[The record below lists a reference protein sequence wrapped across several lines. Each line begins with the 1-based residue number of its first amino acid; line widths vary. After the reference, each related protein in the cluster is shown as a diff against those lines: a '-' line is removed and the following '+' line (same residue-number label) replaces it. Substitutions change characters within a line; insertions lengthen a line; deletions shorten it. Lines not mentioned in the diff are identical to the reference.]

1 MKKRII
7 RYFKHI
13 FITLLIGVP
22 LFIIIGFLTGNT
34 MKYGKNDLTD
44 NWNHEGPY
52 IFYEDD
58 SLLSV
63 NYIKGDR
70 KNGFELE
77 TIRSHKDSLI
87 GLSFFYPLDSTKIP
101 FELNTTIKIPPSTY
115 SDSQKILAI
124 SDIESNYKTFRD
136 FLINNGVIDQK
147 LMWTFGKNHLVL
159 VGDFIDRSY
168 FTTQVLW
175 FIYKLEQVARLKGGT
190 VHYILGNHEIMNMQG
205 DHRYAKTKYN
215 YIASILNKK
224 QFELYDKSSFLGR
237 WLESKN
243 TLELVNGNLFVHGGL
258 SPEIKN
264 VDLDIDGCNQF
275 IRNLYYRPYFSKKEQ
290 EKNSEI
296 LTSFKTSPYWYRG
309 YFRGHLSQE
318 DIEIGL
324 RKFGAKAVIV
334 GHTIQSKVNKSYDG
348 KVIGIDVKHPSD
360 YYEYFPKRES
370 EGLLIEDGKYYRVF
384 ADGKT
389 KELK

>member
-7 RYFKHI
+7 TYLKHI
-13 FITLLIGVP
+13 IITVLIGFP
-22 LFIIIGFLTGNT
+22 LFIMIGFVTGNT
-34 MKYGKNDLTD
+34 MKYNENNLTD

-52 IFYEDD
+52 LFYEND
-58 SLLSV
+58 SLLTI
-63 NYIKGDR
+63 NYIRGDR

-77 TIRSHKDSLI
+77 TIRSHTDSLI
-87 GLSFFYPLDSTKIP
+87 ELSFFYPLDSTKIP
-101 FELNTTIKIPPSTY
+101 FELNTNIEIPPSTY

-124 SDIESNYKTFRD
+124 SDIESNYKTFRN
-136 FLINNGVIDQK
+136 FLINNGVIDK
-147 LMWTFGKNHLVL
+147 NLHWIFGKNHLVL

-175 FIYKLEQVARLKGGT
+175 FIYKLEQEARSKGGT

-224 QFELYDKSSFLGR
+224 QFELYDKTSFLGR

-258 SPEIKN
+258 SPKIKN
-264 VDLDIDGCNQF
+264 IDLDIDGCNQV
-275 IRNLYYRPYFSKKEQ
+275 IRENYYSPYFQKKGRGINQ
-290 EKNSEI
+290 KL

-318 DIEIGL
+318 DIDGGL

-334 GHTIQSKVNKSYDG
+334 GHTIQSKVNRSYDG

-360 YYEYFPKRES
+360 YYDYFPKRES
-370 EGLLIEDGKYYRVF
+370 EGLLIENEKYYRVF
-384 ADGKT
+384 ANGKT